1 MLRILHAQK
10 DYHGDTVLDVPLLE
24 LERGIY
30 WLKGANGSGKTTLLR
45 MIAGMSSFKG
55 DIFCGDISLQKSPV
69 HYRRQV
75 SWADAE
81 PAYPAWLS
89 GSELVSFYQKVRK
102 ASPQQ
107 IGELVTFFGMQSAL
121 SRRIGEYSDGMVK
134 RLSLLLAFIGETALI
149 LLDEPLATLDAEAA
163 GGLPDL
169 ILRYRQERGT
179 SFLFTSHQ
187 PLTSGELPL
196 DGTLLARDRTVQP
209 VI

>member
-1 MLRILHAQK
+1 MLKILHVRK
-10 DYHGDTVLDVPLLE
+10 EYHGEAVLDVPQLQLGK
-24 LERGIY
+24 GIY

-55 DIFCGDISLQKSPV
+55 DIFWGDICLHKRPV

-81 PAYPAWLS
+81 PLYPAFLS
-89 GSELVSFYQKVRK
+89 GRELVSFYQKVRK
-102 ASPQQ
+102 AEPRQVE
-107 IGELVTFFGMQSAL
+107 ELVTFFGLQAAL

-163 GGLPDL
+163 SVLPGL
-169 ILRYRQERGT
+169 IRRYRQERGV

-187 PLTSGELPL
+187 PMTSGEFSL
-196 DGTLLARDRTVQP
+196 DGTLLVRDRTVQP
-209 VI
+209 AL